1 MNITNFAKEDADA
14 MNASRK
20 RTVSTLI
27 LPCKIGWFGGLFGQG
42 ATGSLLGD
50 ELCRAILLGLLKNI
64 FGYMLLRTKILAY
77 IQQEIVELQNSQQ
90 NNHNGYVRYFYNY

>member
-50 ELCRAILLGLLKNI
+50 EPVDFHKEYVVSSGGLSP
-64 FGYMLLRTKILAY
+64 FQGFHR
-77 IQQEIVELQNSQQ
+77 
-90 NNHNGYVRYFYNY
+90 